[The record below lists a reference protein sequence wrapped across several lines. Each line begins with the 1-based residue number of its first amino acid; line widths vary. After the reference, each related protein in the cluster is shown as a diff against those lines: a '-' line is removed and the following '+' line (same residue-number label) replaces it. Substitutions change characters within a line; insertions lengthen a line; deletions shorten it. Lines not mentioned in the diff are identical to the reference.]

1 MLTSCIKLQMMRVGE
16 NELYR
21 LIGERLRQRREEL
34 GLKQS
39 DVAAEVGLR
48 RTSVTNI
55 EAGKQKPPLHVLYG
69 VCIALDIEP
78 AQLLP
83 SNTEVLAHRL
93 VAVEVGN
100 ETKRVPPQAAQ
111 VLNKLLRT

>member
-1 MLTSCIKLQMMRVGE
+1 MLIGE
-16 NELYR
+16 DDLYR
-21 LIGERLRQRREEL
+21 LIGERLRERREEL

-55 EAGKQKPPLHVLYG
+55 EAGRQKPPLHVLYG
-69 VCIALDIEP
+69 VCIVLDIEP

-83 SNTEVLAHRL
+83 SNAEVLAQTV